1 MYQVQSKNCD
11 SETEVVKI
19 AESID
24 LEVGF
29 GYRPIEGWALVEVE
43 VNVCLAIAMM
53 LGEAVRRFG

>member
-1 MYQVQSKNCD
+1 M
-11 SETEVVKI
+11 KI